1 LPSKALNHIAKLTEY
16 YASMNSS
23 IFSMLSVLS
32 LLFLLSSFLTTWSLQ
47 RQYGSSYHKKTKY
60 VRSSLSLIVGD
71 NDIAE
76 DNSLNSLKAQLNNDV
91 EQVAFGREDNNQEI
105 ERTEENSLSS
115 LRAQLNK
122 KDHGADNNV
131 EQVDFERE
139 HNNEEIERAE
149 DNSLKS
155 LKAQLNNDIMTEEA
169 DFEREDNN
177 KETERAE
184 GNSLNSIK
192 AQLAKENVD
201 AKDKSLLPK
210 CYVIISNL
218 QSGSNIGSIC
228 RNALAFNVHE
238 VVVVGR
244 RGFRDKMRQ
253 ADRGAKQRQTFVHF
267 NSVAE
272 ASSYLKESR
281 GCSIVGVEIMD
292 TAVSLT
298 SLPFTQSTAFMFG
311 NEGGGLSERQRGV
324 CDKFTYIPQYAE
336 GGMASINVACA
347 SAVVLQ
353 TFAVWAKFTETQRL
367 GEKFI

>member
-1 LPSKALNHIAKLTEY
+1 
-16 YASMNSS
+16 
-23 IFSMLSVLS
+23 MLSALS
-32 LLFLLSSFLTTWSLQ
+32 LLFLLSSFLTTWSFQ
-47 RQYGSSYHKKTKY
+47 SQYGFKTSSYYRKTGY
-60 VRSSLSLIVGD
+60 VKSSLSLIVGG
-71 NDIAE
+71 NDIVE
-76 DNSLNSLKAQLNNDV
+76 DNSLKSLKAQLNDDV
-91 EQVAFGREDNNQEI
+91 EQVAFGREDNNEEI
-105 ERTEENSLSS
+105 ERTEDNSLSS

-122 KDHGADNNV
+122 TDHGADNNV
-131 EQVDFERE
+131 EQYERE
-139 HNNEEIERAE
+139 DNSEEIERAE

-155 LKAQLNNDIMTEEA
+155 LKAQLNNDVEQAAFGREDNNEEIERTEDNSLSSLRAQLNKDIMTEEV
-169 DFEREDNN
+169 DFERGDNN
-177 KETERAE
+177 KEIDGGE
-184 GNSLNSIK
+184 GTSLNK
-192 AQLAKENVD
+192 D

-238 VVVVGR
+238 VIVVGR
-244 RGFRDKMRQ
+244 KGFRDKMRQ

-267 NSVAE
+267 NSVSE
-272 ASSYLKESR
+272 AASYLKESR

-311 NEGGGLSERQRGV
+311 NEGGGLSERQRAV

-353 TFAVWAKFTETQRL
+353 TFAVWAKFSETQRL